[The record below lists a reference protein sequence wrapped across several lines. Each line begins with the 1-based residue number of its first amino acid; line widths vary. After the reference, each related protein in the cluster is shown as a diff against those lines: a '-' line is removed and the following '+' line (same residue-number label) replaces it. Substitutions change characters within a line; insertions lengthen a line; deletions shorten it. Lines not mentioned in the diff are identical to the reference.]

1 MGIVVVGRARVGG
14 VLGIVIGGGARVGGL
29 WE

>member
-29 WE
+29 WV